1 MWTEQESRA
10 FLDYG
15 RYFVPERPYQI
26 QTMVD
31 LIPAA
36 EEPFHVLELACG
48 EGLLAEALLKRY
60 PQAIFHGFD
69 GSTTMLAFA
78 RERLRAFNQ
87 RFDLAHFELSE
98 RVWRTAPWPVQVIL
112 SSLAIHHLD
121 GNQKKHLFIDL
132 FKILEPG
139 GALIIA
145 DVILPSSKLGLE
157 LAAETWDNIVQQQA
171 LDQDGHDQGFQ
182 HFRKRGW
189 NLFRYPDPMD
199 KPSGIF
205 EQLRWL
211 DAAGFKEIDLH
222 WMRGGHAI
230 FSGSK

>member
-1 MWTEQESRA
+1 MWTEQASRA

-15 RYFVPERPYQI
+15 RYFVPERAYQI
-26 QTMVD
+26 QAMVD
-31 LIPAA
+31 LIPLT

-60 PQAIFHGFD
+60 PQVIFHGYD
-69 GSTTMLAFA
+69 GSTTMLKLAS
-78 RERLRAFNQ
+78 ERLQAFSK
-87 RFDLAHFELSE
+87 RFDLAHFELSD
-98 RVWRTAPWPVQVIL
+98 RVWRTVHWPIQAIV

-121 GNQKKHLFIDL
+121 GNQKKQLFIDL

-139 GALIIA
+139 GALIMA

-171 LDQDGHDQGFQ
+171 MELDSHDQGFQ
-182 HFRKRGW
+182 HFRKQQW

-205 EQLRWL
+205 EQLQWL
-211 DAAGFKEIDLH
+211 TAAGYQDVDVY
-222 WMRGGHAI
+222 WVRGGHALY
-230 FSGSK
+230 GGWK